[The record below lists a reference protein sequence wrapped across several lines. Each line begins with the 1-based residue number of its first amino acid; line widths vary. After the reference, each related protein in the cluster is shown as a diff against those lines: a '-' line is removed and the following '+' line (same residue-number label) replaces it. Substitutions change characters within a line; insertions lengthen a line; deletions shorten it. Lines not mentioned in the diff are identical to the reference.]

1 MEVGGLPESRVP
13 SVLFV
18 CVKNGGK
25 SQIAAALMRQMAGGR
40 VEVLSAGTAP
50 GSSLNGEALEAVSEV
65 GASMDGESPK
75 KIDADVLARVDRVV
89 VLGSEAHVEPVS
101 GMSGTIVTW
110 ETDEPSTRGIGGMQR
125 MRLVRDDIAA
135 RVEVLLRELTDAP
148 PGPAREL
155 PHLHEQV

>member
-1 MEVGGLPESRVP
+1 MPELRVP

>member
-1 MEVGGLPESRVP
+1 MPELRVP

-135 RVEVLLRELTDAP
+135 RVEDLLRELTDAP

>member
-1 MEVGGLPESRVP
+1 MPELRVP

-148 PGPAREL
+148 PGPARDL